1 MWVFYNKNY
10 LYFFF
15 IDFTRF
21 VALDVKILYV
31 GFFFFGIDLI
41 DIQTSE

>member
-1 MWVFYNKNY
+1 MWVFYNKY
-10 LYFFF
+10 FVYFFF
-15 IDFTRF
+15 IDFTGF